1 MDDGILT
8 TRVMAMAM
16 KKMARCWARK
26 VSRLVEK
33 EQRAKQ
39 TARTIKRAAA
49 VDDQ

>member
-1 MDDGILT
+1 
-8 TRVMAMAM
+8 MAI

-26 VSRLVEK
+26 LSRSVEK

-39 TARTIKRAAA
+39 TARTVKRAAA